1 MDVKT
6 GEIDQAMEGIYGA
19 SISQDEVSS
28 LLQEI
33 QGEQGI
39 AAGGSMAGV
48 GTGQVSGNA
57 AQNANDVDELQAKMD
72 QLKNL

>member
-39 AAGGSMAGV
+39 AAGGAMAGV

>member
-33 QGEQGI
+33 QSENAM
-39 AAGGSMAGV
+39 AAGGAMSGV
-48 GTGQVSGNA
+48 GTGQLQANA

>member
-28 LLQEI
+28 LLSEI
-33 QGEQGI
+33 QSENAM
-39 AAGGSMAGV
+39 AARGAMSGV
-48 GTGQVSGNA
+48 GTG
-57 AQNANDVDELQAKMD
+57 
-72 QLKNL
+72 